1 MVLRYYCIYIS
12 YSIFFGRHMAILETA
27 LMCLAFN
34 IYHEARSQSTIGQLA
49 VAQVVMNRV
58 DDHRFPDTVF
68 DVVTEAVTYKGTNKP
83 VLNKCQFSW
92 YCDGQKDDVRKDS
105 KEWSSALQNAII
117 VLHGKI
123 SLDLTEGATHYHATY
138 VRPSWAKTKTR
149 TTRIDKHIFYRW
161 EKKHDKNTKKRW

>member
-1 MVLRYYCIYIS
+1 MVLRYHCIYIS

-58 DDHRFPDTVF
+58 DDHRFPDTVC

-83 VLNKCQFSW
+83 
-92 YCDGQKDDVRKDS
+92 
-105 KEWSSALQNAII
+105 